1 VRLLAALLAL
11 LVAPLAP
18 RAETVTV
25 FAAASLRDAVEALA
39 RPFEAASGHRVV
51 ASYAASN
58 ALARQLEAGAPAQVF
73 ISADRARADYVESR
87 GLALAGARRTLAGNE
102 LVLVAPR
109 ASRAELSVAPGLD
122 LARHLGNGRLAL
134 ANPEA
139 VPAGRYAKA
148 ALQSLG
154 AWDAVKGRLAP
165 AESVRAALA
174 FVSRGESPLG
184 IVYRTDAI
192 ADPSVRVV
200 GVFPPTSHPRIV
212 YPLLVLRNATPAAR
226 SFAEH
231 LASDAARATWIRLGF
246 TAP

>member
-1 VRLLAALLAL
+1 MRLHAALLAL
-11 LVAPLAP
+11 LLAPLAP

-39 RPFEAASGHRVV
+39 RPFEAATGHRVV

-73 ISADRARADYVESR
+73 ISADREWADYVESR

-102 LVLVAPR
+102 LVLVAPK
-109 ASRAELSVAPGLD
+109 ASRVELSVAPGLD
-122 LARHLGNGRLAL
+122 LAGHLGKGRLAL

-174 FVSRGESPLG
+174 FVSRGEAPLG

-200 GVFPPTSHPRIV
+200 GVFPPASHPRIV
-212 YPLLVLRNATPAAR
+212 YPLLVLKNATPAGR
-226 SFAEH
+226 SFAQH
-231 LASDAARATWIRLGF
+231 LAGDAARATWIGLGF

>member
-1 VRLLAALLAL
+1 VRFLALLFALLA
-11 LVAPLAP
+11 PLAL

-51 ASYAASN
+51 ASYAASS
-58 ALARQLEAGAPAQVF
+58 ALARQLEAGAPAQIF
-73 ISADRARADYVESR
+73 ISADREWADYVESH
-87 GLALAGARRTLAGNE
+87 GLALTGSRRTLAGNE
-102 LVLVAPR
+102 LILVAPR
-109 ASRAELSVAPGLD
+109 MSRVELTLAPGVD

-154 AWDAVKGRLAP
+154 VWDAVKGKLAP

-174 FVSRGESPLG
+174 FVSRREAPLG

-212 YPLLVLRNATPAAR
+212 YPLLVLRNATPAAK
-226 SFAEH
+226 SLADH
-231 LASDAARATWIRLGF
+231 LASEASRATWIKLGF

>member
-1 VRLLAALLAL
+1 VRFLAL
-11 LVAPLAP
+11 LTLALLPLVP

-51 ASYAASN
+51 ASYGASN
-58 ALARQLEAGAPAQVF
+58 ALARQLDAGAPAQVF
-73 ISADRARADYVESR
+73 ISADREWADYVESR
-87 GLALAGARRTLAGNE
+87 GLALAGSRRSLAGNE

-109 ASRAELSVAPGLD
+109 ASRAELSIAPGLD

-174 FVSRGESPLG
+174 FVSRGEAPLG

-192 ADPSVRVV
+192 ADSSVRIV

-212 YPLLVLRNATPAAR
+212 YPLLVLRNATPAAK

-231 LASDAARATWIRLGF
+231 LASEASRATWIKLGF